1 MDKIT
6 IMSEKELDLFIS
18 NLFDEVTLTEVIIN
32 DFVDVCLNQICTE
45 LINSGYSFEWVEEI
59 VRPRIIEEY
68 NLQSEFEYE
77 KTL

>member
-6 IMSEKELDLFIS
+6 IMSDNDLDLFIS
-18 NLFDEVTLTEVIIN
+18 DLFDEVTLTEVIIN

-68 NLQSEFEYE
+68 NLQSEFECE

>member
-6 IMSEKELDLFIS
+6 IMSDNDLDLFIS
-18 NLFDEVTLTEVIIN
+18 DLFDEVTLTEVIIN

-59 VRPRIIEEY
+59 VRPRIIDEY
-68 NLQSEFEYE
+68 NLQSEIEYE

>member
-6 IMSEKELDLFIS
+6 IMSDNDLDLFIS
-18 NLFDEVTLTEVIIN
+18 DLFDEVTLTEIIIN
-32 DFVDVCLNQICTE
+32 DLVDIYLNQICAE

-59 VRPRIIEEY
+59 VRPRIIDEY
-68 NLQSEFEYE
+68 NLQSEIEYE

>member
-1 MDKIT
+1 MDNIT
-6 IMSEKELDLFIS
+6 IMSDNDLDLFIS
-18 NLFDEVTLTEVIIN
+18 DLFDEVTLTEVIIN

-68 NLQSEFEYE
+68 NLQSEFECE

>member
-6 IMSEKELDLFIS
+6 IMSDNDLDLFIS
-18 NLFDEVTLTEVIIN
+18 DLFDEVTLTEVIIN
-32 DFVDVCLNQICTE
+32 DLVDVYLNQICTE
-45 LINSGYSFEWVEEI
+45 LINSGYSFELVEEI

-68 NLQSEFEYE
+68 NLQSEFECE

>member
-6 IMSEKELDLFIS
+6 IMSDNDLDLFIS
-18 NLFDEVTLTEVIIN
+18 DLFDEVTLTEVIIN

-68 NLQSEFEYE
+68 NLQSEIEYE

>member
-6 IMSEKELDLFIS
+6 IMSDNDLDLFIA
-18 NLFDEVTLTEVIIN
+18 NLFDEATLTEIIIN
-32 DFVDVCLNQICTE
+32 DFVDVYLNQICTE

-59 VRPRIIEEY
+59 VRPRIVEEY